1 MKILRLFSILKKHKY
16 FVFHNNPIACY
27 DILNWNLSLK
37 LVENPPRVWKPPS
50 QQSIWGIGI
59 HMYNPH
65 FNKKPLQ
72 TTLRKEERHRC
83 RRRRLN
89 SFLSLLR

>member
-1 MKILRLFSILKKHKY
+1 MKILILFSIQKKHKIFY
-16 FVFHNNPIACY
+16 FYKNPIPCY
-27 DILNWNLSLK
+27 DILNWNFPLK
-37 LVENPPRVWKPPS
+37 LVENQSRVWKPPS
-50 QQSIWGIGI
+50 QQTIWGIEI

-65 FNKKPLQ
+65 YNKKPLQ
-72 TTLRKEERHRC
+72 TTLRKEERYRC